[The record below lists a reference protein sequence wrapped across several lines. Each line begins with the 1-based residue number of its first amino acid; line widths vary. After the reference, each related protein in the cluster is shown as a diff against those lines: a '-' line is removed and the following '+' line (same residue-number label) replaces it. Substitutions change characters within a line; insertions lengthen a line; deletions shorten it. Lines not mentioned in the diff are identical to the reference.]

1 MSTERVGGGVAAEFS
16 IDRIPSGE
24 PWNDNGYLVCDRVA
38 QEQIVIDP
46 GAPSATIIES
56 AEKIGVAVTAV
67 VLTHAHHDHV
77 RAGEKVARHFKVS
90 CHIHS
95 ADFALLRKAPMYA
108 VVFGGRPFPAI
119 SNPVALEAAALL
131 PFGRGAMS
139 VLHTPGHT
147 PGSCTL
153 LFPGF
158 CITGDT
164 LLNRR
169 IGRTDLP
176 GCSREALVASVDA
189 LLAGLDD
196 DVVLHAGHR
205 EPWTAGE
212 ARLWWR
218 DARGNPPALTEFEPA
233 GAPSSTQQL
242 HGM

>member
-1 MSTERVGGGVAAEFS
+1 MAAEFT
-16 IDRIPSGE
+16 IVRIPSGE
-24 PWNDNGYLVCDRVA
+24 PWNENGYLVCDWVA
-38 QEQIVIDP
+38 REQIVVDP

-56 AEKIGVAVTAV
+56 AEGLGVAVSAV

-77 RAGEKVARHFKVS
+77 RAAERVARHFNVS

-95 ADFALLRKAPMYA
+95 TDFSLLRKAPMYA
-108 VVFGGRPFPAI
+108 VAFGGRPFPAI
-119 SNPVALEAAALL
+119 SSPVALEAAGRLS
-131 PFGRGAMS
+131 FGRGAMS

-147 PGSCTL
+147 PGSCAL
-153 LFPGF
+153 LFPAF

-196 DVVLHAGHR
+196 AVVLHAGHR

-218 DARGNPPALTEFEPA
+218 DARLNPPALAEFEPA
-233 GAPSSTQQL
+233 GAPSSTKHA
-242 HGM
+242 HGMQ